1 MYIYLILISLALT
14 IQAVEKSKLFS
25 YRIIALKDYDFFNQL
40 QIDKTME
47 KPWLVFF
54 FMEHDLKSKDF
65 IPVFDKLAEEFKTT
79 NMYFSAVDIYENED
93 VRDRIVIQTYPSLI
107 YFDMN
112 SLIYRYNGEFTFEGV
127 SDFVRN
133 EGWNKIQGKK
143 VPKEINYWKRSI
155 RKLTGFV
162 AILIYSII
170 FSIIAVIC
178 YFQRRSHSNLLK
190 KIRRIDIAQQNILEK
205 KNKYMKIE

>member
-1 MYIYLILISLALT
+1 MFIYLILISLVLT
-14 IQAVEKSKLFS
+14 IQGVEKSKLFS

-40 QIDKTME
+40 QIDKKME

-54 FMEHDLKSKDF
+54 FMEHEQKSKEF
-65 IPVFDKLAEEFKTT
+65 IPIFDKLAEEFKAT

-93 VRDRIVIQTYPSLI
+93 VRDRIVVQTFPQLV

-112 SLIYRYNGEFTFEGV
+112 SLMYRYNGELTFESV
-127 SDFVRN
+127 SNFVKN
-133 EGWNKIQGKK
+133 EEWNLLQGKK

-170 FSIIAVIC
+170 FSIIAIIC
-178 YFQRRSHSNLLK
+178 YFQNRSQKNLLK

-205 KNKYMKIE
+205 KKKYMKIE

>member
-1 MYIYLILISLALT
+1 MYIYLILISLVLT
-14 IQAVEKSKLFS
+14 IYGVEKSKLFS

-40 QIDKTME
+40 QIDKKME

-54 FMEHDLKSKDF
+54 FMEHEENSKEF
-65 IPVFDKLAEEFKTT
+65 IPIFDKLAEEFKTT

-93 VRDRIVIQTYPSLI
+93 VRDRIVISKFPQLI

-112 SLIYRYNGEFTFEGV
+112 SLMYRYNGELTFESV
-127 SDFVRN
+127 SNFVRN
-133 EGWNKIQGKK
+133 EEWNQLQGKK
-143 VPKEINYWKRSI
+143 VPKEINYWKRTL

-170 FSIIAVIC
+170 FTIIAVIW
-178 YFQRRSHSNLLK
+178 YFQNRSHSILLK
-190 KIRRIDIAQQNILEK
+190 KIRRIDIAQSNILEK
-205 KNKYMKIE
+205 KKKYMKIE